1 MYNKM
6 KAWDSKVIILAKL
19 KTNRSKGM
27 NQVLRVYGGIAEF
40 WGLPLRLDYDDV
52 FTPGGEPA

>member
-1 MYNKM
+1 M

-27 NQVLRVYGGIAEF
+27 NQLLKVYGGIAEF